1 MRTRNIALYGAIY
14 GALCAALLALL
25 ALGQA
30 RADDSIDL
38 ESSTV
43 TGNRE
48 LPKVMVIVP
57 WKKANP
63 GELPGRPLRSLLD
76 EALSPV
82 DREVFRRRLEF
93 HREIV
98 ATSGEN
104 EE

>member
-1 MRTRNIALYGAIY
+1 MNTKNVALYGALY

-25 ALGQA
+25 AFSQA
-30 RADDSIDL
+30 RADDSLDL
-38 ESSTV
+38 KSSTV

-63 GELPGRPLRSLLD
+63 GDLPGRPLHSLLD

-93 HREIV
+93 HREV
-98 ATSGEN
+98 VTTSGEN

>member
-1 MRTRNIALYGAIY
+1 MRTKNVALYGAIY

-25 ALGQA
+25 ALSQA
-30 RADDSIDL
+30 RAEDSLDL

-57 WKKANP
+57 WKKASP
-63 GELPGRPLRSLLD
+63 GDLPGRPLHSLLD

-93 HREIV
+93 HREVVV
-98 ATSGEN
+98 ASGEN

>member
-1 MRTRNIALYGAIY
+1 MYGAIY
-14 GALCAALLALL
+14 GALCAVLLALL
-25 ALGQA
+25 ALSQA
-30 RADDSIDL
+30 RAEDRLDL

-63 GELPGRPLRSLLD
+63 GDLPGRPLHSLLD

-93 HREIV
+93 HREVV
-98 ATSGEN
+98 AASGEN
-104 EE
+104 DE